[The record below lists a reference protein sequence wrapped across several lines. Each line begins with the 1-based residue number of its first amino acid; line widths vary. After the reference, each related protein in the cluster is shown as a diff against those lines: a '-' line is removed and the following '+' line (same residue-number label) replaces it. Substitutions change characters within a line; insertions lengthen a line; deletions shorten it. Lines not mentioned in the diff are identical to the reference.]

1 MENNDIL
8 EFDSLCDKVRFAVS
22 VGDELTEEMNKHL
35 ESCEECRTF
44 LEQSNK
50 MTEVLGTMGVDT
62 FTKDGKSVADCVME
76 EIKRQELFTKG
87 KPVKTVYRSFRH
99 MGLVAACLI
108 IAVMA
113 FPVMNGVFT
122 PKDAA
127 LENTNDSAVYI
138 QETPEEE
145 PMSAQMAKNGFEV
158 KASGSSEAVLRAEHI
173 ELTEDGLMT
182 TLTGDKAE
190 PESDDTGVV
199 EESTSSENA
208 PMMMFK
214 ALPKKDAVVEM
225 TEAELGE
232 EMLNS
237 SVNYSSDSYREYDA
251 MVLGEEQF
259 ENIDDAAL
267 YGAESYL
274 NRSAKIIAESV
285 SLSYTDSGGA
295 FAVFETYEG
304 FKITVYLKKQN
315 ELWSVIEVCE
325 GDITE

>member
-1 MENNDIL
+1 
-8 EFDSLCDKVRFAVS
+8 
-22 VGDELTEEMNKHL
+22 
-35 ESCEECRTF
+35 
-44 LEQSNK
+44 
-50 MTEVLGTMGVDT
+50 
-62 FTKDGKSVADCVME
+62 
-76 EIKRQELFTKG
+76 
-87 KPVKTVYRSFRH
+87 
-99 MGLVAACLI
+99 
-108 IAVMA
+108 
-113 FPVMNGVFT
+113 
-122 PKDAA
+122 
-127 LENTNDSAVYI
+127 
-138 QETPEEE
+138 
-145 PMSAQMAKNGFEV
+145 MAKNGFEE

-182 TLTGDKAE
+182 TLTSDKAE

-285 SLSYTDSGGA
+285 SLSYTDSGSA